1 VEDKTMG
8 HRLALEVSEDL
19 YESLAKKAQQT
30 GQSTEGLAVELLTAA
45 TQEDTADPLEKFI
58 GAFSSQD
65 NAWADQHDKYLGKAM
80 TESLKTKANDAPHDG

>member
-1 VEDKTMG
+1 MG

-19 YESLAKKAQQT
+19 YKSLAKKAQQT

-45 TQEDTADPLEKFI
+45 TQEETEDPLEKFI

-65 NAWADQHDKYLGKAM
+65 VAWADQHDKYLGKAVI
-80 TESLKTKANDAPHDG
+80 ESMKTKANDAHPDG